1 MMKQMSKCT
10 TTIFASILI
19 ALCLT
24 SCTPEKVVEVVREV
38 ETVRE
43 VVIREEPRENI
54 ILEDELVA
62 MMNDHFYGI
71 NSLIQRFETNR
82 EVAAMAENVAKMNGI
97 RTAIRGGAH
106 LDTVS
111 DELSQELVKN
121 GDTNAYYVSYFKNVA
136 YESEYFESIKRRLIL
151 EEINDH
157 VALLEPPECTFESA
171 KVQVGFASVQIDE
184 MTYGIIV
191 FQIPTVRP
199 AEAETTGIF
208 LHSDIQNVPVQF

>member
-10 TTIFASILI
+10 TTIFVSSLI

-121 GDTNAYYVSYFKNVA
+121 GDANAYYVSYFKNVA
-136 YESEYFESIKRRLIL
+136 YESEYYESIKRRLIL

-157 VALLEPPECTFESA
+157 VVQLEPTECTFESA
-171 KVQVGFASVQIDE
+171 KVQVGFASVQSDE
-184 MTYGIIV
+184 MTYGIFV

-199 AEAETTGIF
+199 AEAETTGMF
-208 LHSDIQNVPVQF
+208 S

>member
-10 TTIFASILI
+10 TTIFVSSLI

-121 GDTNAYYVSYFKNVA
+121 GDANAYYVSYFKNVA
-136 YESEYFESIKRRLIL
+136 YESEYYESIKRRLIL

-157 VALLEPPECTFESA
+157 VVQLEPTECTFESA
-171 KVQVGFASVQIDE
+171 KVQVGFASVQSDE

-199 AEAETTGIF
+199 AEAETTGMF
-208 LHSDIQNVPVQF
+208 S

>member
-111 DELSQELVKN
+111 DDLRQEMVKKV
-121 GDTNAYYVSYFKNVA
+121 DTNSYYVSYFKNVA
-136 YESEYFESIKRRLIL
+136 YESEYYESIKRRLIL

-199 AEAETTGIF
+199 AEAETIGMF
-208 LHSDIQNVPVQF
+208 S

>member
-1 MMKQMSKCT
+1 MPVTGEDYDETDVEMYYND
-10 TTIFASILI
+10 FASILI

-199 AEAETTGIF
+199 AEAETTGMF
-208 LHSDIQNVPVQF
+208 S

>member
-1 MMKQMSKCT
+1 MKQMSKCT
-10 TTIFASILI
+10 AVFFASILI

-43 VVIREEPRENI
+43 VVIKEEPRADV

-62 MMNDHFYGI
+62 MMNDHLYEI

-82 EVAAMAENVAKMNGI
+82 EVAAMAENVAKMNGV

-111 DELSQELVKN
+111 NELSQELVKN
-121 GDTNAYYVSYFKNVA
+121 GDTSVYYVSYFRNIS
-136 YESEYFESIKRRLIL
+136 YESKYYESMKNQLIL
-151 EEINDH
+151 QEIEVNAASTEE
-157 VALLEPPECTFESA
+157 AEARFEPT

-199 AEAETTGIF
+199 AEAEMTGMF
-208 LHSDIQNVPVQF
+208 S

>member
-1 MMKQMSKCT
+1 MKQMSKCT
-10 TTIFASILI
+10 AVFFASILI

-43 VVIREEPRENI
+43 VVIREEPREVI

-62 MMNDHFYGI
+62 MMNDYLYGI
-71 NSLIQRFETNR
+71 ENSTIQRFEMNKD
-82 EVAAMAENVAKMNGI
+82 VAAMAENVAKMNGV
-97 RTAIRGGAH
+97 RTAIRGGEH

-111 DELSQELVKN
+111 NELSQELVKN
-121 GDTNAYYVSYFKNVA
+121 GDTSVYYVSYFRNIS
-136 YESEYFESIKRRLIL
+136 YESKYYESMKEQLIL
-151 EEINDH
+151 QEIEVNAASTEE
-157 VALLEPPECTFESA
+157 AEARFEPT

-184 MTYGIIV
+184 MTYGIVV

-199 AEAETTGIF
+199 AEAEMTGMF
-208 LHSDIQNVPVQF
+208 S

>member
-1 MMKQMSKCT
+1 M
-10 TTIFASILI
+10 
-19 ALCLT
+19 
-24 SCTPEKVVEVVREV
+24 VREV

-111 DELSQELVKN
+111 DELSQELVK
-121 GDTNAYYVSYFKNVA
+121 TALRMPIMFRISKTLRMKVSIMN
-136 YESEYFESIKRRLIL
+136 R
-151 EEINDH
+151 
-157 VALLEPPECTFESA
+157 
-171 KVQVGFASVQIDE
+171 
-184 MTYGIIV
+184 
-191 FQIPTVRP
+191 
-199 AEAETTGIF
+199 
-208 LHSDIQNVPVQF
+208 

>member
-1 MMKQMSKCT
+1 MKQMSKCT
-10 TTIFASILI
+10 AVFFASILI

-43 VVIREEPRENI
+43 VVIREEPRADV

-62 MMNDHFYGI
+62 MMNDHLYEI

-82 EVAAMAENVAKMNGI
+82 EVAAMAENVAKMNGV

-111 DELSQELVKN
+111 NELSQELVKN
-121 GDTNAYYVSYFKNVA
+121 GDTSVYYVSYFRNIS
-136 YESEYFESIKRRLIL
+136 YESKYYESMKEQLIL
-151 EEINDH
+151 QEIEVNAASTEETE
-157 VALLEPPECTFESA
+157 ARFEPT

-199 AEAETTGIF
+199 AEAEMTGMF
-208 LHSDIQNVPVQF
+208 S

>member
-1 MMKQMSKCT
+1 MMEQMSKCT

-199 AEAETTGIF
+199 AEAETIGMF
-208 LHSDIQNVPVQF
+208 S

>member
-10 TTIFASILI
+10 TTIFASSLI

-136 YESEYFESIKRRLIL
+136 YESEYYESIKRRLIL

-157 VALLEPPECTFESA
+157 VVQLEPTECTFESA
-171 KVQVGFASVQIDE
+171 KVQVGFVSVQIDE

-199 AEAETTGIF
+199 AEAETTGMF
-208 LHSDIQNVPVQF
+208 S

>member
-106 LDTVS
+106 LDTMS

-199 AEAETTGIF
+199 AEAETIGMF
-208 LHSDIQNVPVQF
+208 S

>member
-136 YESEYFESIKRRLIL
+136 YESEYYESIKRRLIL

-157 VALLEPPECTFESA
+157 VVQLEPTECTFESA
-171 KVQVGFASVQIDE
+171 KVQVGFVSVQIDE

-199 AEAETTGIF
+199 AEAETIGMF
-208 LHSDIQNVPVQF
+208 S

>member
-1 MMKQMSKCT
+1 MSKCT
-10 TTIFASILI
+10 TTIFASSLI

-82 EVAAMAENVAKMNGI
+82 EVAAMAGNVAKMNGI

-121 GDTNAYYVSYFKNVA
+121 GDANAYYVSYFKNVA

-171 KVQVGFASVQIDE
+171 KVQVGFVSVQIDE

-199 AEAETTGIF
+199 AEAETIGMF
-208 LHSDIQNVPVQF
+208 S

>member
-54 ILEDELVA
+54 ILEEELVA

-121 GDTNAYYVSYFKNVA
+121 GDANAYYVSYFKNVA
-136 YESEYFESIKRRLIL
+136 YESEYYESIKRRLIL

-184 MTYGIIV
+184 MTYGIIL

-199 AEAETTGIF
+199 AEAETIGMF
-208 LHSDIQNVPVQF
+208 S

>member
-1 MMKQMSKCT
+1 MSKCT
-10 TTIFASILI
+10 TTIFASSLI

-24 SCTPEKVVEVVREV
+24 SCTPEKVVEVVQEV

-82 EVAAMAENVAKMNGI
+82 EVAAMAGNVAKMNGI

-121 GDTNAYYVSYFKNVA
+121 GDANAYYVSYFKNVA
-136 YESEYFESIKRRLIL
+136 YESEYYESIKRRLIL

-157 VALLEPPECTFESA
+157 VVQFEPTECTFESA
-171 KVQVGFASVQIDE
+171 KVQVGFVSVQIDE

-199 AEAETTGIF
+199 AEAETTGMF
-208 LHSDIQNVPVQF
+208 S

>member
-24 SCTPEKVVEVVREV
+24 SCTPEKVVEGVREV

-121 GDTNAYYVSYFKNVA
+121 GDANAYYVSYCKNVA
-136 YESEYFESIKRRLIL
+136 YESEYYESIKRRLIL

-157 VALLEPPECTFESA
+157 VVQLEPTECTFESA

-184 MTYGIIV
+184 MTYGIII
-191 FQIPTVRP
+191 FQYR
-199 AEAETTGIF
+199 
-208 LHSDIQNVPVQF
+208 Q

>member
-24 SCTPEKVVEVVREV
+24 SCTPEKVVEVIREV

-199 AEAETTGIF
+199 AEAETIGMF
-208 LHSDIQNVPVQF
+208 S

>member
-1 MMKQMSKCT
+1 MD
-10 TTIFASILI
+10 
-19 ALCLT
+19 
-24 SCTPEKVVEVVREV
+24 REV

-111 DELSQELVKN
+111 DELSQELVK
-121 GDTNAYYVSYFKNVA
+121 TEIRMPIMFRISKTLRMKVSIMN
-136 YESEYFESIKRRLIL
+136 R
-151 EEINDH
+151 
-157 VALLEPPECTFESA
+157 
-171 KVQVGFASVQIDE
+171 
-184 MTYGIIV
+184 
-191 FQIPTVRP
+191 
-199 AEAETTGIF
+199 
-208 LHSDIQNVPVQF
+208 

>member
-111 DELSQELVKN
+111 EELSQELVKN
-121 GDTNAYYVSYFKNVA
+121 GETNAYYVSYFKNVA

-157 VALLEPPECTFESA
+157 VVLLEPTECTFGSA

-191 FQIPTVRP
+191 FQIPTV
-199 AEAETTGIF
+199 
-208 LHSDIQNVPVQF
+208 

>member
-1 MMKQMSKCT
+1 MKQMSKCT
-10 TTIFASILI
+10 AVFFASILI

-43 VVIREEPRENI
+43 VVIREEPRADV

-62 MMNDHFYGI
+62 MMNDHLYEI

-82 EVAAMAENVAKMNGI
+82 EVAAMAENVAKMNGV
-97 RTAIRGGAH
+97 RTAIQGGEH

-111 DELSQELVKN
+111 NELSQELVKN
-121 GDTNAYYVSYFKNVA
+121 GDTNAYYVSYFRNIS
-136 YESEYFESIKRRLIL
+136 YESKYYESMKNQLIL
-151 EEINDH
+151 QEIEANAASTEE
-157 VALLEPPECTFESA
+157 AEARFEPT

-184 MTYGIIV
+184 MTYGIVV

-199 AEAETTGIF
+199 AEAEMTGMF
-208 LHSDIQNVPVQF
+208 S

>member
-1 MMKQMSKCT
+1 MSKCT
-10 TTIFASILI
+10 TTIFASSLI

-62 MMNDHFYGI
+62 MMNDYFYGI

-97 RTAIRGGAH
+97 RTAIRGDAH
-106 LDTVS
+106 LDTVL

-199 AEAETTGIF
+199 AEAETTGMF
-208 LHSDIQNVPVQF
+208 S

>member
-1 MMKQMSKCT
+1 MKQMSKCT
-10 TTIFASILI
+10 AVFFASILI
-19 ALCLT
+19 AFCLT

-43 VVIREEPRENI
+43 VVIREEPRADV

-62 MMNDHFYGI
+62 MMNDHLYEI

-82 EVAAMAENVAKMNGI
+82 EVAAMAENVAKMNGV

-111 DELSQELVKN
+111 NELSQELVKS
-121 GDTNAYYVSYFKNVA
+121 GDTSVYYVSYFRNIS
-136 YESEYFESIKRRLIL
+136 YESKYYESMKNQLIL
-151 EEINDH
+151 QEIEANAASTEE
-157 VALLEPPECTFESA
+157 AEARFEPT

-199 AEAETTGIF
+199 AEAEMTGMF
-208 LHSDIQNVPVQF
+208 S

>member
-1 MMKQMSKCT
+1 MKQMSKCT
-10 TTIFASILI
+10 AVFFASILI

-43 VVIREEPRENI
+43 VVIREEPRADV

-62 MMNDHFYGI
+62 MMNDHLYEI

-82 EVAAMAENVAKMNGI
+82 EVAAMAENVAKMNKVQEVI
-97 RTAIRGGAH
+97 RNGEYQH
-106 LDTVS
+106 LSNIQDA
-111 DELSQELVKN
+111 LKQNLVKS
-121 GDTNAYYVSYFKNVA
+121 GDTSVYYVSYFRNIS
-136 YESEYFESIKRRLIL
+136 YESKYYESMKKQLIL
-151 EEINDH
+151 QEIEANAASTEE
-157 VALLEPPECTFESA
+157 AEARFEPT

-184 MTYGIIV
+184 MTYGIVV

-199 AEAETTGIF
+199 VEAEMTGMF
-208 LHSDIQNVPVQF
+208 S

>member
-1 MMKQMSKCT
+1 MSKCT
-10 TTIFASILI
+10 TTIFASSLI

-191 FQIPTVRP
+191 FQIPTV
-199 AEAETTGIF
+199 
-208 LHSDIQNVPVQF
+208 

>member
-1 MMKQMSKCT
+1 MKQMLKCT
-10 TTIFASILI
+10 TTIFASSLI

-82 EVAAMAENVAKMNGI
+82 EVAAMAGNVAKMNGI

-121 GDTNAYYVSYFKNVA
+121 GDANAYYVSYFKNVA
-136 YESEYFESIKRRLIL
+136 YESEYYESIKRRLIL

-157 VALLEPPECTFESA
+157 VVQLEPTECTFESA
-171 KVQVGFASVQIDE
+171 KVQVGFVSVQIDE

-199 AEAETTGIF
+199 AEAETTGMF
-208 LHSDIQNVPVQF
+208 S

>member
-19 ALCLT
+19 ALCMT

-199 AEAETTGIF
+199 AEAETIGMF
-208 LHSDIQNVPVQF
+208 S

>member
-10 TTIFASILI
+10 TTIFASSLI

-121 GDTNAYYVSYFKNVA
+121 GDANAYYVSYFKNVA
-136 YESEYFESIKRRLIL
+136 YESEYYESIKRRLIL

-199 AEAETTGIF
+199 AEAETIGMF
-208 LHSDIQNVPVQF
+208 S

>member
-24 SCTPEKVVEVVREV
+24 SCTPEKVVEVVQEV

-136 YESEYFESIKRRLIL
+136 YESEYYESIKRRLIL

-191 FQIPTVRP
+191 FQIPTV
-199 AEAETTGIF
+199 
-208 LHSDIQNVPVQF
+208 

>member
-1 MMKQMSKCT
+1 MMKQMLKCT
-10 TTIFASILI
+10 ATIFASILV

-121 GDTNAYYVSYFKNVA
+121 GDANAYYVSYFKNVA
-136 YESEYFESIKRRLIL
+136 YESEYYESIKRRLIL

-199 AEAETTGIF
+199 AEAETTGMF
-208 LHSDIQNVPVQF
+208 S

>member
-10 TTIFASILI
+10 TTIFASSLI

-191 FQIPTVRP
+191 FQIPTV
-199 AEAETTGIF
+199 
-208 LHSDIQNVPVQF
+208 

>member
-54 ILEDELVA
+54 ILEEELVA

-136 YESEYFESIKRRLIL
+136 YESEYYESIKRRLIL

-157 VALLEPPECTFESA
+157 VVQLEPTECTFESA

-199 AEAETTGIF
+199 EEAETTGMF
-208 LHSDIQNVPVQF
+208 S

>member
-1 MMKQMSKCT
+1 M
-10 TTIFASILI
+10 
-19 ALCLT
+19 
-24 SCTPEKVVEVVREV
+24 VREV

-97 RTAIRGGAH
+97 RTAIRGGAR

-121 GDTNAYYVSYFKNVA
+121 GDTNAY
-136 YESEYFESIKRRLIL
+136 
-151 EEINDH
+151 
-157 VALLEPPECTFESA
+157 
-171 KVQVGFASVQIDE
+171 
-184 MTYGIIV
+184 
-191 FQIPTVRP
+191 
-199 AEAETTGIF
+199 
-208 LHSDIQNVPVQF
+208 

>member
-1 MMKQMSKCT
+1 MKQMSKCT
-10 TTIFASILI
+10 AVFFASILI

-43 VVIREEPRENI
+43 VVIREEPRADV

-62 MMNDHFYGI
+62 MMNDHLYRI
-71 NSLIQRFETNR
+71 NSLIQRFEANR
-82 EVAAMAENVAKMNGI
+82 EVAAMAENVAKMNGVRI
-97 RTAIRGGAH
+97 AIRGGEH
-106 LDTVS
+106 LDAVTS
-111 DELSQELVKN
+111 ELSQELVKN
-121 GDTNAYYVSYFKNVA
+121 GDTNAYYVSYFRNIA
-136 YESEYFESIKRRLIL
+136 YESKYYESIKRQLIL

-157 VALLEPPECTFESA
+157 VTRLEPPECTFESV

-184 MTYGIIV
+184 MTYGIVV

-199 AEAETTGIF
+199 AEAEMTGMF
-208 LHSDIQNVPVQF
+208 S

>member
-1 MMKQMSKCT
+1 MPVTGEDYDETDVEMYYND
-10 TTIFASILI
+10 FASILI

-71 NSLIQRFETNR
+71 NSLIQRFKTNR
-82 EVAAMAENVAKMNGI
+82 EVASMAENVAKMNGI

-191 FQIPTVRP
+191 FQIPTV
-199 AEAETTGIF
+199 
-208 LHSDIQNVPVQF
+208 